1 MLYDLGFKGHLISA
15 STTYFLIFA
24 GVLGSFAVLCVLLA
38 IAVRIGNLII
48 GW

>member
-1 MLYDLGFKGHLISA
+1 MLYDLGKGHLISA
-15 STTYFLIFA
+15 STAYFLIFA
-24 GVLGSFAVLCVLLA
+24 GLMGSAVLLCVLLA